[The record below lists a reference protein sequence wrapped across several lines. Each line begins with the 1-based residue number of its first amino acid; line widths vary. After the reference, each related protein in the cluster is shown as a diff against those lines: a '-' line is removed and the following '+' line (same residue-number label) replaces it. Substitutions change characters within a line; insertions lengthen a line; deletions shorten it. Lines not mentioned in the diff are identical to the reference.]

1 MSTPT
6 LFLRLTGEPDKAEAI
21 EAALANPS
29 HLLRFQAEATS
40 FELVPGAPFSY
51 WVSESVRSLFTT
63 LSPLGTKE
71 RSIKQGLA
79 TAGDPRFVRC
89 WWEPTSFEAKWFPF
103 AKGGSFSPYY
113 SDLHLVLNWH
123 LNGAEIKNRINPSTN
138 IPFSNVWQLEGTID
152 RFFFRPGLTWP
163 RRTNGLSIRALPSG
177 CIFAD
182 KGPAVFQDGDEPES
196 LLATCSIL
204 NSRPFIGLVGLQ
216 LGRVSL
222 AQSYE
227 VGLIQQTPVP
237 PLNTTD
243 AAFLAQR
250 AREVW
255 SIKQHRDQVEETS
268 HAFLLPALMMAE
280 GDTLADRAR
289 SWAQGLQVGEAEILR
304 LQAEIDQRCWALYGI
319 PEANRA
325 SLGDSGAGATDMDP
339 EDESGEAEDEGEGE
353 GNAPVSPE
361 SLSEGYAAW
370 LFGVALGRW
379 DVALATGGR
388 PIPPLPGPFDKLPP
402 VSRGMLLGADG
413 LHPAK
418 DVAGRFTP
426 EHDLLL
432 DDEGEGLDL
441 VRRVR
446 EVLERVA
453 GERADG
459 WLLELEGLLGA
470 DLRTWYRR
478 TFFERHLKRYSKSRR
493 KAPIY
498 WQLGTPSGSYSVWL
512 YYPRLTRDSLFRLL
526 NDVVKPKVAY
536 EEQRLAGMREQNAR
550 RSELEPQEALV
561 EELQA
566 FRDEVARVTPLFDPN
581 LDDGV
586 LINAAPIHRL
596 FVHAGWR
603 RDTQAAWTQ
612 LVRGDFEWSHMALH
626 LWPERVIPLCTE
638 QRHLALAHDL
648 EGPLKTRS
656 VEALVATHT
665 RPAVKDALQALLN
678 ASPQAGG
685 RSAGRPARAPR
696 APRPAPEPRAAA
708 EPTPRAS
715 RASAEVPEATLAA
728 IREVLARFP
737 GGAAKSDVLA
747 ATGLPDGT
755 WNTAIAQLLATGDV
769 ERQGEKRG
777 TRYFLVRR

>member
-1 MSTPT
+1 MP
-6 LFLRLTGEPDKAEAI
+6 
-21 EAALANPS
+21 N
-29 HLLRFQAEATS
+29 
-40 FELVPGAPFSY
+40 
-51 WVSESVRSLFTT
+51 
-63 LSPLGTKE
+63 
-71 RSIKQGLA
+71 
-79 TAGDPRFVRC
+79 
-89 WWEPTSFEAKWFPF
+89 
-103 AKGGSFSPYY
+103 
-113 SDLHLVLNWH
+113 
-123 LNGAEIKNRINPSTN
+123 
-138 IPFSNVWQLEGTID
+138 
-152 RFFFRPGLTWP
+152 
-163 RRTNGLSIRALPSG
+163 G
-177 CIFAD
+177 CIFGD
-182 KGPAVFQDGDEPES
+182 KGPSILVDDNNS
-196 LLATCSIL
+196 DHLLALLGIL
-204 NSRPFIGLVGLQ
+204 NSSSFQSLVKMQMAFG
-216 LGRVSL
+216 SW
-222 AQSYE
+222 E
-227 VGLIQQTPVP
+227 VGVIERTPLP
-237 PLNTTD
+237 PLSTTTK
-243 AAFLAQR
+243 AFLGEKA
-250 AREVW
+250 E
-255 SIKQHRDQVEETS
+255 SIWGLKQKRDQVEEIS
-268 HAFLLPALMMAE
+268 HVFLLPALLMTK
-280 GDTLADRAR
+280 GNTLADCSVAWNEMRQTDESA
-289 SWAQGLQVGEAEILR
+289 ILC
-304 LQAEIDQRCWALYGI
+304 LQAELDEKCWELYGI
-319 PEANRA
+319 PESDRPALLDPGIVA
-325 SLGDSGAGATDMDP
+325 GESEGGSEPEVGDG
-339 EDESGEAEDEGEGE
+339 EGEGE
-353 GNAPVSPE
+353 SETDAIATVTNAVLAE
-361 SLSEGYAAW
+361 DLSSW
-370 LFGVALGRW
+370 LFGAAVGRW
-379 DVALATGGR
+379 DVTLATGER
-388 PIPPLPGPFDKLPP
+388 PIPPLPGPFDKLLP

-418 DVAGRFTP
+418 DTAGRFMP

-432 DDEGEGLDL
+432 DDEGESLDL

-453 GERADG
+453 GERADA

-478 TFFERHLKRYSKSRR
+478 AFFDRHLKRYSKSRR

-586 LINAAPIHRL
+586 LINAAPLHRL

-626 LWPERVIPLCTE
+626 LWPERVIPLCAE
-638 QRHLALAHDL
+638 QRHLALAHNL
-648 EGPLKTRS
+648 EGPLRTRS
-656 VEALVATHT
+656 VEDLVAAHS

-685 RSAGRPARAPR
+685 RSAGRPARTPR
-696 APRPAPEPRAAA
+696 APRPATEPRAAA
-708 EPTPRAS
+708 EPTPRAP
-715 RASAEVPEATLAA
+715 RASAEVPEVTLAA

-737 GGAAKSDVLA
+737 GGAAKSDVLS
-747 ATGLPDGT
+747 ATGIPDGT

-777 TRYFLVRR
+777 TRYFLKP

>member
-1 MSTPT
+1 MSQNT
-6 LFLRLTGEPDKAEAI
+6 LFLRLTGLPKEEKAAGLEAT
-21 EAALANPS
+21 LAGTDHP
-29 HLLRFQAEATS
+29 LRFQAEANS
-40 FELVPGAPFSY
+40 FELVPGAPFAY
-51 WVSESVRSLFTT
+51 WVSEAVRQGFQKLPSFE
-63 LSPLGTKE
+63 STK
-71 RSIKQGLA
+71 RTAKVGLQ
-79 TAGDPRFVRC
+79 TSDDKRFVRL
-89 WWEPTSFEAKWFPF
+89 WWEPRTNKIGHTWHPF
-103 AKGGSFSPYY
+103 AKGGSYSPLY
-113 SDLHLVLNWH
+113 SDVYLLVKCVNNFDENVAYTNSRYEY
-123 LNGAEIKNRINPSTN
+123 LNGNARSLLHADVRN
-138 IPFSNVWQLEGTID
+138 
-152 RFFFRPGLTWP
+152 FFRPGLTWP
-163 RRTNGLSIRALPSG
+163 LRTQKGLGLRAMPAG
-177 CIFAD
+177 CAFGH
-182 KGPAVFQDGDEPES
+182 KGPAAFVDGDDPEALLA
-196 LLATCSIL
+196 LLATTTSAAF
-204 NSRPFIGLVGLQ
+204 RGLVGLQ
-216 LGRVSL
+216 MAFG
-222 AQSYE
+222 SYE
-227 VGLIQQTPVP
+227 VGVIQRTPVP
-237 PLNTTD
+237 PLPP
-243 AAFLAQR
+243 AAEAFLAQR
-250 AREVW
+250 ARAIW
-255 SIKQHRDQVEETS
+255 ALRQHRDQVEETS
-268 HAFLLPALMMAE
+268 HAFVLPALLMAE
-280 GDTLADRAR
+280 GENLRDRTEA
-289 SWAQGLQVGEAEILR
+289 WAQR
-304 LQAEIDQRCWALYGI
+304 LQTDDREIQRLQSEIDAKCWELYGI
-319 PEANRA
+319 AEADRQALMDPGALACASDESSEGESEGEEEAEEASSITPEA
-325 SLGDSGAGATDMDP
+325 L
-339 EDESGEAEDEGEGE
+339 AEDLT
-353 GNAPVSPE
+353 S
-361 SLSEGYAAW
+361 W

-379 DVALATGGR
+379 DAGLATCER
-388 PIPPLPGPFDKLPP
+388 SIPPLPGPFDQLPAI
-402 VSRGMLLGADG
+402 SRGMLSGADG

-418 DVAGRFTP
+418 DATGRFIP

-432 DDEGEGLDL
+432 DDEGENHDL

-453 GERADG
+453 GEQADA
-459 WLLELEGLLGA
+459 WLLELEGLIGN

-512 YYPRLTRDSLFRLL
+512 YYPRLTRDSIFRLL

-536 EEQRLAGMREQNAR
+536 EEQRLAGLREQNAR

-586 LINAAPIHRL
+586 LINAAPLHRL

-626 LWPERVIPLCTE
+626 LWPERVVPQCAE

-656 VEALVATHT
+656 VEDLVAAHT
-665 RPAVKDALQALLN
+665 RPAVKDGLQTLLN

-685 RSAGRPARAPR
+685 RSAGRSARASRP
-696 APRPAPEPRAAA
+696 PRPAPEPRAAA
-708 EPTPRAS
+708 EPTPRAP
-715 RASAEVPEATLAA
+715 RTSAEVPEATLAT

>member
-1 MSTPT
+1 MT
-6 LFLRLTGEPDKAEAI
+6 LLAICNSWVFDYIFKFTLGRFGFPEFVVGVLQNLPMPSIKSIQLKHKDELAEHA
-21 EAALANPS
+21 
-29 HLLRFQAEATS
+29 
-40 FELVPGAPFSY
+40 FEL
-51 WVSESVRSLFTT
+51 
-63 LSPLGTKE
+63 
-71 RSIKQGLA
+71 
-79 TAGDPRFVRC
+79 
-89 WWEPTSFEAKWFPF
+89 
-103 AKGGSFSPYY
+103 
-113 SDLHLVLNWH
+113 
-123 LNGAEIKNRINPSTN
+123 
-138 IPFSNVWQLEGTID
+138 
-152 RFFFRPGLTWP
+152 
-163 RRTNGLSIRALPSG
+163 
-177 CIFAD
+177 
-182 KGPAVFQDGDEPES
+182 
-196 LLATCSIL
+196 
-204 NSRPFIGLVGLQ
+204 
-216 LGRVSL
+216 
-222 AQSYE
+222 
-227 VGLIQQTPVP
+227 
-237 PLNTTD
+237 
-243 AAFLAQR
+243 
-250 AREVW
+250 W
-255 SIKQHRDQVEETS
+255 SIKQKI
-268 HAFLLPALMMAE
+268 AE
-280 GDTLADRAR
+280 CN
-289 SWAQGLQVGEAEILR
+289 
-304 LQAEIDQRCWALYGI
+304 EIDHTFLKPSILSIEGVWPSERISTLLEIAQSRYDRIYNIQNNIDNICNVLYGI
-319 PEANRA
+319 DLELANV
-325 SLGDSGAGATDMDP
+325 LHDCNNNNEN
-339 EDESGEAEDEGEGE
+339 EDYLNEVGTSDDEAEAV
-353 GNAPVSPE
+353 NV
-361 SLSEGYAAW
+361 LSQDLFVFDLLSW
-370 LFGVALGRW
+370 LFGAAMGRW
-379 DVALATGGR
+379 DADLATGDR
-388 PIPPLPGPFDKLPP
+388 PVPPLPGPFDKLPS

-418 DVAGRFTP
+418 DAAGRFMP
-426 EHDLLL
+426 EHDLLV
-432 DDEGEGLDL
+432 DDEGENLDL
-441 VRRVR
+441 VRRVH

-453 GERADG
+453 GERADA
-459 WLLELEGLLGA
+459 WLLELEGLLGT

-478 TFFERHLKRYSKSRR
+478 SFFERHLKRYSKSNR

-526 NDVVKPKVAY
+526 NDVVKPKVTY

-708 EPTPRAS
+708 EPMPRAP

-737 GGAAKSDVLA
+737 GGAAKFDVLS
-747 ATGLPDGT
+747 ATGIPDGT
-755 WNTAIAQLLATGDV
+755 WNTAIAKLLATGDV